1 MYMRLAII
9 SYGTRGDVQPMMA
22 FALALHDR
30 GHEVVLGVPE
40 NHVRFAQT
48 TGLRVLPLA
57 GDSEALLNS
66 DDGRRWLANGNVA
79 SLLDTVA
86 NQLAALADQI
96 EHDIGEVTRDADV
109 IISGNLAA
117 TMARVFADRQRIP
130 LLVTHLLPGLP
141 SRELAHAAF
150 SPPDW
155 TPGIVRKGLTELLMA
170 LLWRRVGALDTRI
183 RQRHGL
189 PPARE
194 EAAMELWRRGIPSLH
209 MWSPNLV
216 PKPGD
221 WPNEVLTG
229 FCRLPASLRTSLGE
243 TAALQD
249 IEPFMN
255 AGDPPIYV
263 GLGSM
268 PVLADGHGLQAML
281 EATER
286 LGLRVIIGGTV
297 PDRERVQASLPSH
310 ARLVG
315 AVDHDVLFPRCQLI
329 VHHGGAGTTAASG
342 FAGRPVLAAPVLG
355 DQWFWGRALQRN
367 GSAQVLP
374 FRNWTTKRLQ
384 PLLAGLLTPDSIGRA
399 AVLGE
404 RMRAEPDGAFSSALA
419 VEQWVHQ
426 QTRS

>member
-1 MYMRLAII
+1 MRLAIV

-22 FALALHDR
+22 FALALHER

-40 NHVRFAQT
+40 NHVEFARS
-48 TGLRVLPLA
+48 TGLRILPLA

-66 DDGRRWLANGNVA
+66 VEGRRWLTRGNIA
-79 SLLDTVA
+79 SLLDAIV
-86 NQLAALADQI
+86 NQLAVLADRL
-96 EHDIGEVTRDADV
+96 EHDISVLTAGADV

-117 TMARVFADRQRIP
+117 SMARIFADKYGVP
-130 LLVTHLLPGLP
+130 LLVAHLLPGLP
-141 SRELAHAAF
+141 SRELAHGAF
-150 SPPDW
+150 SPPAW
-155 TPGIVRKGLTELLMA
+155 TPGPVRKWMTELLMA
-170 LLWRRVGALDTRI
+170 LLWRRARPIDI
-183 RQRHGL
+183 RARERHAL

-221 WPNEVLTG
+221 WPNELLTG

-243 TAALQD
+243 TATLQD

-342 FAGRPVLAAPVLG
+342 FAGRPVLVAPVLG

-404 RMRAEPDGAFSSALA
+404 RMRAEPDGASSSALA
-419 VEQWVHQ
+419 VEQWVRE
-426 QTRS
+426 QTRTS

>member
-1 MYMRLAII
+1 MRLAIV

-22 FALALHDR
+22 LALALHER

-40 NHVRFAQT
+40 NHVGFAQS

-66 DDGRRWLANGNVA
+66 AEGRRWLTRGNIA
-79 SLLDTVA
+79 SLLDAIV
-86 NQLAALADQI
+86 NQLAVLADRL
-96 EHDIGEVTRDADV
+96 EHDISVLTAGADV
-109 IISGNLAA
+109 IVSGNLAA
-117 TMARVFADRQRIP
+117 SMARVFADRQRIP
-130 LLVTHLLPGLP
+130 LLVAHLLPGLP

-150 SPPDW
+150 SPPAW
-155 TPGIVRKGLTELLMA
+155 TPGFVRKGLTELLMA
-170 LLWRRVGALDTRI
+170 LLWRRVGGLDTRI
-183 RQRHGL
+183 RQRHSL

-194 EAAMELWRRGIPSLH
+194 EAAMELWRRGIPSIH

-221 WPNEVLTG
+221 WPNERLTG

-255 AGDPPIYV
+255 DDDPPIYV

-268 PVLADGHGLQAML
+268 PVLADGQGLQAML
-281 EATER
+281 DATAR
-286 LGLRVIIGGTV
+286 LGLRVLIGGTV
-297 PDRERVQASLPSH
+297 PDRERVRAMLPSH

-315 AVDHDVLFPRCQLI
+315 PVDHDVLFARCQLI

-342 FAGRPVLAAPVLG
+342 FAGRPVLVAPVLG

-374 FRNWTTKRLQ
+374 FREWTAGRLE

-404 RMRAEPDGAFSSALA
+404 RMRAEPDGASLSALA
-419 VEQWVHQ
+419 IEHWVRE
-426 QTRS
+426 QTRAS